1 MATRKPDAS
10 RVDDENPEWTADDF
24 KKARPAS
31 EVLKQH
37 LSREAVDEMLKP
49 KPGRPAGSGRKAP
62 ATAVRF
68 DADILAAFKATGKG
82 WQTRINDALRE
93 WLKTHKPA

>member
-1 MATRKPDAS
+1 MATRKPNPS
-10 RVDDENPEWTADDF
+10 LVDDENPEWTEEDF
-24 KKARPAS
+24 KKARPAA
-31 EVLKQH
+31 EVL
-37 LSREAVDEMLKP
+37 REMLPAKAAEEMLKP

>member
-1 MATRKPDAS
+1 MATRKPNPS
-10 RVDDENPEWTADDF
+10 LVDDENPEWTAQDF
-24 KKARPAS
+24 KKARPAA
-31 EVLKQH
+31 EVLRKH
-37 LSREAVDEMLKP
+37 LPKETVDEMLKP

-68 DADILAAFKATGKG
+68 DSDILAAFKATGKG

-93 WLKTHKPA
+93 WLKTHKQA